1 MWDSRIAVNR
11 NEKRC
16 VQIVDPH
23 RFNCIETLPMP
34 QPLALFG
41 GIYGSDTSN
50 SQTHTTTIA
59 HMQKKTATTMR
70 DSNEST
76 NRPAQQQQYKI
87 LFIAWHSSWKGQ
99 SKMRNISCMRVR
111 SSMPTPKPN
120 FRQCEGWIYYAS
132 PYDCAFHLACTVI
145 VGGPLTIWGRK
156 LIQIHHWMNDK
167 HRRTNLATNRSF
179 FLQWSRCE
187 I

>member
-59 HMQKKTATTMR
+59 HMQKKNSNNNERLKRINQPTSTATTIQNSVYSMAFKLKGAIQNAEYFVYACAIVNANTKTKFSAMWR
-70 DSNEST
+70 MNILCKSIWLCVSFGVHCYCWWAANDLRTQTNSN
-76 NRPAQQQQYKI
+76 
-87 LFIAWHSSWKGQ
+87 
-99 SKMRNISCMRVR
+99 
-111 SSMPTPKPN
+111 TPLN
-120 FRQCEGWIYYAS
+120 EW
-132 PYDCAFHLACTVI
+132 
-145 VGGPLTIWGRK
+145 
-156 LIQIHHWMNDK
+156 
-167 HRRTNLATNRSF
+167 
-179 FLQWSRCE
+179 
-187 I
+187 